1 MAADRDMAQ
10 DTPERSG
17 LCLPLHDVA
26 RLCGGELRGDDVP
39 VFGVSIDSRTV
50 APGNLFVAIR
60 GENFDG
66 HDFARQALERGAAA
80 AMIHQDVP
88 GVLPA
93 LRVQDTRQALGR
105 LAAGWR
111 ARFDLPLAGITGS
124 NGKTTVKEMLAAI
137 LARRGPVL
145 ATRGNLNND
154 IGVPLTLLRLGGGHR
169 FAVVEMGAN
178 HAGEIACLAEL
189 AQPCLGL
196 VTNAG
201 PAHLE
206 GFGSVEGVARAKGEL
221 YAALPADGI
230 AVINADDA
238 FAGFWRGLAA
248 DRRVVTFGLE
258 AGADVGGRWQ
268 AEDLHTRLVI
278 TLPGAEVET
287 RLALPGRHNV
297 MNALAAAAA
306 AWALGAAPEDIAAGL
321 AAVAPVPG
329 RLRLLRGPAGMR
341 ILDDTYNANPGSL
354 AAALE
359 VMASL
364 PGRHWLA
371 LGDMAELGGAA
382 DALHAEAGK
391 LARARHV
398 ERLFAVGP
406 RSGAA
411 ARAFGEGAEHLVNK
425 AALAEAVAQAA
436 APDVVLLVKG
446 SRAMHMEEV
455 VERLREA
462 AGAETTEEG
471 TG

>member
-1 MAADRDMAQ
+1 
-10 DTPERSG
+10 
-17 LCLPLHDVA
+17 L
-26 RLCGGELRGDDVP
+26 
-39 VFGVSIDSRTV
+39 
-50 APGNLFVAIR
+50 
-60 GENFDG
+60 
-66 HDFARQALERGAAA
+66 
-80 AMIHQDVP
+80 
-88 GVLPA
+88 
-93 LRVQDTRQALGR
+93 
-105 LAAGWR
+105 
-111 ARFDLPLAGITGS
+111 
-124 NGKTTVKEMLAAI
+124 
-137 LARRGPVL
+137 
-145 ATRGNLNND
+145 
-154 IGVPLTLLRLGGGHR
+154 
-169 FAVVEMGAN
+169 
-178 HAGEIACLAEL
+178 
-189 AQPCLGL
+189 
-196 VTNAG
+196 
-201 PAHLE
+201 
-206 GFGSVEGVARAKGEL
+206 ARAKGEL

-268 AEDLHTRLVI
+268 AGDLHTRLVI

-354 AAALE
+354 AAALD

-382 DALHAEAGK
+382 DALHAEAGR
-391 LARARHV
+391 LARARRV

-406 RSGAA
+406 QAGAA
-411 ARAFGEGAEHLVNK
+411 ARAFGAGAEHLVNK
-425 AALAEAVAQAA
+425 AALAEAVARAA

-446 SRAMHMEEV
+446 SRSMHMEEV
-455 VERLREA
+455 VARLRAA
-462 AGAETTEEG
+462 AGAETTGEG
-471 TG
+471 AG